1 MDLGS
6 IIVAALLSLGLI
18 GTDAVLNAGTV
29 NFDVQV
35 TEDLSKR
42 GFTAPLIDAM
52 MDNDLKQLIE
62 FRSIVHPPQVRSTQ
76 DKSVVGAVADSLNL
90 KEVTQ
95 SFQSDFGLNPVRL
108 TGSLMQT
115 GKDGQEFRFILSGN
129 SRHTGV
135 FTIDETSGERPL
147 PAFLADVA
155 EDVVSRLEPYA
166 AALHQFKQISSGLV
180 SNPPP
185 PAELKSALAQFN
197 TYIDQLV
204 QSEAGRQD
212 SDVDHAAFHNL
223 LGLAALMM
231 HDPAQ
236 AEGGFKMA
244 IMLDPDQGVPMLNL
258 GLLYVSQHRF
268 RDAVAMADKA
278 LQLRRFRRVPYLVSN
293 AHTVRALALW
303 GMNDLQGAAAS
314 LLTAVQ
320 AYPRSFWAY
329 FYWAELLDS
338 VGNTKDSE
346 MLRGRAQDNLNT
358 FETFPEV
365 SFMHVQVLTG
375 ADFALK
381 PIDLQRI
388 RHISEIYAQK

>member
-6 IIVAALLSLGLI
+6 LIVAALLSLGLI

-35 TEDLSKR
+35 TEDLTKR

-76 DKSVVGAVADSLNL
+76 EKSVVGAVADSLNL

-108 TGSLMQT
+108 TGSLMQS
-115 GKDGQEFRFILSGN
+115 GKDGQEFRFILAGN
-129 SRHTGV
+129 SRHTGE
-135 FTIDETSGERPL
+135 FILDETNGERPL

-155 EDVVSRLEPYA
+155 EEVVSRLEPYA
-166 AALHQFKQISSGLV
+166 AALHEFKQISQNLV
-180 SNPPP
+180 DHPPP
-185 PAELKSALAQFN
+185 PGELKSAHEQFN
-197 TYIDQLV
+197 KYIEQLV

-231 HDPAQ
+231 HDPVQ
-236 AEGGFKMA
+236 AEDGFKMA
-244 IMLDPDQGVPMLNL
+244 VMLDPDQGVPIVNL
-258 GLLYVSQHRF
+258 GLQYVSQHRF
-268 RDAVAMADKA
+268 DDAIAMADKS
-278 LQLRRFRRVPYLVSN
+278 LRIRDFRRVPYLVSN
-293 AHTVRALALW
+293 AYAVKALALW
-303 GMNDLQGAAAS
+303 GKNDLKGAAANF
-314 LLTAVQ
+314 LIAVK
-320 AYPRSFWAY
+320 AYPSSFWAY

-346 MLRGRAQDNLNT
+346 MLRDRAQDNLNT
-358 FETFPEV
+358 FETYPEV
-365 SFMHVQVLTG
+365 AFMHVQVMTG
-375 ADFALK
+375 ADFAFK
-381 PIDLQRI
+381 PIDLQRV
-388 RHISEIYAQK
+388 RHVSEIYAEK

>member
-52 MDNDLKQLIE
+52 MDNNLKKLIE

-76 DKSVVGAVADSLNL
+76 EKSVVGSVADSLNL

-115 GKDGQEFRFILSGN
+115 GKDGQEFRFILAGN
-129 SRHTGV
+129 SQHTGE

-147 PAFLADVA
+147 PAFLVDVA
-155 EDVVSRLEPYA
+155 EEVVSRLEPYA
-166 AALHQFKQISSGLV
+166 AALYEFKQISRNLV
-180 SNPPP
+180 DHPPP
-185 PAELKSALAQFN
+185 PGELKSAHEQFN
-197 TYIDQLV
+197 TYIEQLV
-204 QSEAGRQD
+204 RSEAGRQD

-236 AEGGFKMA
+236 AEDGFKMA
-244 IMLDPDQGVPMLNL
+244 MMLDPAQGVPMINL
-258 GLLYVSQHRF
+258 GLQYVSQHRF
-268 RDAVAMADKA
+268 QDAIAMADKA
-278 LQLRRFRRVPYLVSN
+278 LLIRDVRRVPYLVSN
-293 AHTVRALALW
+293 AHTVKALALW
-303 GMNDLQGAAAS
+303 GMNDLHGASANFLAA
-314 LLTAVQ
+314 VK
-320 AYPRSFWAY
+320 AYPSSFWAY
-329 FYWAELLDS
+329 FYWAELLNS
-338 VGNTKDSE
+338 AGNTKDSD
-346 MLRGRAQDNLNT
+346 MLQARAQDNLNT
-358 FETFPEV
+358 FETYPEV
-365 SFMHVQVLTG
+365 AFMHVQVLTG
-375 ADFALK
+375 ADFTLK
-381 PIDLQRI
+381 PIDLQQV
-388 RHISEIYAQK
+388 RHVSEIYAEK